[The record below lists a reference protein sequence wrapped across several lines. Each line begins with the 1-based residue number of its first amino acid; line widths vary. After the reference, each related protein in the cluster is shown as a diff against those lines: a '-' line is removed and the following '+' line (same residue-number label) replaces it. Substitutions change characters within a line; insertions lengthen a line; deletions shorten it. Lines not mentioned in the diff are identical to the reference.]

1 MAIKRLRDIKRSD
14 DAAWRG
20 VSRPKHMIHDDLE
33 AFVWVTFYSILIYTI
48 KDLGVVDDPSEQQA
62 LKRQIVI
69 KGLGDCFSYSTLEDL
84 LRAKQSFVIGG
95 VEVLEFIE
103 DMNLR
108 KLAVGVWE
116 LLFDQN
122 LPLGDPV
129 LMTHDSLCKVFV
141 DAGA

>member
-1 MAIKRLRDIKRSD
+1 MAIKRLRDIKRS
-14 DAAWRG
+14 G
-20 VSRPKHMIHDDLE
+20 VSRPKHMIHDDLD
-33 AFVWVTFYSILIYTI
+33 ARVGHVLLDPHIHH
-48 KDLGVVDDPSEQQA
+48 KGLGRDDPSEQQA
-62 LKRQIVI
+62 IKRHIVI

-95 VEVLEFIE
+95 FEVLEFIE

-108 KLAVGVWE
+108 KVAVGVWE

-129 LMTHDSLCKVFV
+129 LMTHDSRCKVFV